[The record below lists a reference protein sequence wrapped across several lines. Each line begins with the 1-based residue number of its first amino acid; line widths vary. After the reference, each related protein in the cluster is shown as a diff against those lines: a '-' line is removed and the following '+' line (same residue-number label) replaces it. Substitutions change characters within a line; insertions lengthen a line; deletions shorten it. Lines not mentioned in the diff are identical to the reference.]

1 MTSLLNYA
9 FLHTMSRVRA
19 DLINYLLFLSKQDY
33 YSFMFDMK
41 KTPKLMIDFTYE
53 QKKQQQKTRQNN
65 AKERTEFYLDVNS
78 STIRFTLKRETFS
91 DATSQSLR

>member
-1 MTSLLNYA
+1 
-9 FLHTMSRVRA
+9 
-19 DLINYLLFLSKQDY
+19 
-33 YSFMFDMK
+33 
-41 KTPKLMIDFTYE
+41 MIDLTYE

>member
-1 MTSLLNYA
+1 
-9 FLHTMSRVRA
+9 
-19 DLINYLLFLSKQDY
+19 
-33 YSFMFDMK
+33 
-41 KTPKLMIDFTYE
+41 MIDFTYE

-65 AKERTEFYLDVNS
+65 TKERTEFYLDVNS